1 MRKPFDMYK
10 LPYRIAF
17 EKDPYE
23 QEDKE
28 IEYRIK
34 RVGKRERIEVEK
46 IVEKERRKILSLPS
60 GLLKSED
67 ESLSL
72 ESIGSKIV
80 GNVFDRVKFLKQR
93 ILELQEAIEE
103 RKRMNKRFNEEIE
116 REIAE
121 LEKILPTISDKEELR
136 EFKLNLMML
145 RMEKRKE
152 NTNFWKDI
160 VALKKQLREL
170 LEEYEI
176 ESKLSR
182 ILGEGNGRIQHL

>member
-1 MRKPFDMYK
+1 MRKPFDVYK
-10 LPYRIAF
+10 LPYRIF
-17 EKDPYE
+17 LEKDPYE
-23 QEDKE
+23 QEEKE
-28 IEYRIK
+28 VPYKIERIK
-34 RVGKRERIEVEK
+34 GRKRVEVEK
-46 IVEKERRKILSLPS
+46 IVEKERKKVLTLPS
-60 GLLKSED
+60 GLLKEE
-67 ESLSL
+67 ESFSL
-72 ESIGSKIV
+72 EDIGSKIV
-80 GNVFDRVKFLKQR
+80 GNIFDRVKFLRQR
-93 ILELQEAIEE
+93 ILELEEAIEA
-103 RKRMNKRFNEEIE
+103 RKEMNKKFNEEIE

-121 LEKILPTISDKEELR
+121 LERILPTISDKEELR

-182 ILGEGNGRIQHL
+182 ILGGGNGRIQHI

>member
-1 MRKPFDMYK
+1 MRKPFDVYK
-10 LPYRIAF
+10 LPYRISL

-23 QEDKE
+23 QEEKE
-28 IEYRIK
+28 VPYKIEKIK
-34 RVGKRERIEVEK
+34 GRERVEVEK
-46 IVEKERRKILSLPS
+46 IVEKERRKVLTLPS
-60 GLLKSED
+60 GLLKEE
-67 ESLSL
+67 ESFSL
-72 ESIGSKIV
+72 EDIGSKIV
-80 GNVFDRVKFLKQR
+80 GNIFDRVKFLKQR
-93 ILELQEAIEE
+93 ILELEEAIEA
-103 RKRMNKRFNEEIE
+103 RKEMNKKFNEEIE

-121 LEKILPTISDKEELR
+121 LERILPTISDKEELR

-182 ILGEGNGRIQHL
+182 ILGGGNGRIQHI

>member
-1 MRKPFDMYK
+1 MRKPFDVYK
-10 LPYRIAF
+10 LPYRISL

-23 QEDKE
+23 QEEKE
-28 IEYRIK
+28 VPYKIEKIK
-34 RVGKRERIEVEK
+34 GMERVEVEK
-46 IVEKERRKILSLPS
+46 IVEKERKKVLTLPS
-60 GLLKSED
+60 GLLKEE
-67 ESLSL
+67 ESFSL
-72 ESIGSKIV
+72 EDIGSKIV
-80 GNVFDRVKFLKQR
+80 GNIFDRVKFLKQR
-93 ILELQEAIEE
+93 ILELEEAIEA
-103 RKRMNKRFNEEIE
+103 RKEMNKKFNEEIE

-121 LEKILPTISDKEELR
+121 LERILPTISDKEELR

-182 ILGEGNGRIQHL
+182 ILGGGNGRIQHI

>member
-1 MRKPFDMYK
+1 MRKPFDIYK
-10 LPYRIAF
+10 LPYRISF

-23 QEDKE
+23 EEEKE
-28 IEYRIK
+28 IPYKVEKIR
-34 RVGKRERIEVEK
+34 GRERVEVEK
-46 IVEKERRKILSLPS
+46 IIEKERKKVLTLPS
-60 GLLKSED
+60 GLLKE
-67 ESLSL
+67 EEGFSL
-72 ESIGSKIV
+72 EDIGSKIV
-80 GNVFDRVKFLKQR
+80 GNIFDRVKFLKQR
-93 ILELQEAIEE
+93 ILELEEAIEA
-103 RKRMNKRFNEEIE
+103 RKEMNKRFNEEIE

-121 LEKILPTISDKEELR
+121 LERILPTISDKEELR

-182 ILGEGNGRIQHL
+182 ILGGGNGRIQHI

>member
-1 MRKPFDMYK
+1 MRKPFDVYK
-10 LPYRIAF
+10 LPYRISL

-23 QEDKE
+23 QEEKE
-28 IEYRIK
+28 IPYKIEKIK
-34 RVGKRERIEVEK
+34 GRERVEVEK
-46 IVEKERRKILSLPS
+46 IVEKERRKVLTLPS
-60 GLLKSED
+60 GLLKEE
-67 ESLSL
+67 ESFSL
-72 ESIGSKIV
+72 EDIGSKIV
-80 GNVFDRVKFLKQR
+80 GNIFDRVKFLKQR
-93 ILELQEAIEE
+93 ILELEEAIEA
-103 RKRMNKRFNEEIE
+103 RKEMNKKFNEEIE

-121 LEKILPTISDKEELR
+121 LERILPTISDKEELR

-182 ILGEGNGRIQHL
+182 ILGGGNGRIQHI

>member
-1 MRKPFDMYK
+1 MRKPFDVYK
-10 LPYRIAF
+10 LPYRVSL

-23 QEDKE
+23 QEEKE
-28 IEYRIK
+28 VPYKIEKIK
-34 RVGKRERIEVEK
+34 GRERVEVEK
-46 IVEKERRKILSLPS
+46 IVEKERKKVLTLPS
-60 GLLKSED
+60 GLLKEE
-67 ESLSL
+67 ESFSL
-72 ESIGSKIV
+72 EDIGSKIV
-80 GNVFDRVKFLKQR
+80 GNIFDRVKFLKQR
-93 ILELQEAIEE
+93 ILELEEAIEA
-103 RKRMNKRFNEEIE
+103 RKEMNKKFNEEIE

-121 LEKILPTISDKEELR
+121 LERILPTISDKEELR

-182 ILGEGNGRIQHL
+182 ILGGGNGRIQHI